1 MQPSRTNGTQ
11 IFYFYFFYFKNK
23 KYFID
28 CKNHFLYSAKSLHF
42 PLRGKVG
49 QLIKKKRVL
58 CWSIYIM
65 IVYRRT
71 CPHRSAVVPVP
82 LGVLSYL
89 FPWACCLVRTGVGRA
104 WWRAS
109 WWRPTPGSSHC
120 CTSPSG
126 SGRGS
131 WGHTVS
137 LSSEDKKLHFL
148 HGAHYTCRV
157 QFCSDGKNTV

>member
-1 MQPSRTNGTQ
+1 MEIFLLICLCLFYFIMQPSRTNGTQ

-104 WWRAS
+104 
-109 WWRPTPGSSHC
+109 
-120 CTSPSG
+120 
-126 SGRGS
+126 
-131 WGHTVS
+131 
-137 LSSEDKKLHFL
+137 
-148 HGAHYTCRV
+148 
-157 QFCSDGKNTV
+157 